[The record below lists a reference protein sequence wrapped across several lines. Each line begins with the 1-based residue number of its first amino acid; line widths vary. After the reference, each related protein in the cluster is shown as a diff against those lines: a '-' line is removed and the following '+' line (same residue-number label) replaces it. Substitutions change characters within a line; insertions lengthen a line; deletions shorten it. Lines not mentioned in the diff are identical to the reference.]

1 MLVKITRKIEVANL
15 TAEDIE
21 MLDVTTLRTIVKEL
35 LHRPSVKPSKPV
47 PNTNTQVE
55 PSKAST
61 AKPRA
66 VLNSFTAK
74 KKSSGIPTGTNSGI
88 SSKYHYVYFDNTTKK
103 YSTTF
108 NKKSYESEL
117 LAAIAADATLDAR
130 NDIKRPRNR
139 DEFIEIKN
147 YTSTPNIVDYIEELQ

>member
-1 MLVKITRKIEVANL
+1 MVVKITRTVDIRDL
-15 TAEDIE
+15 TPEDIKL
-21 MLDVTTLRTIVKEL
+21 LDKTTLEKIAIEL
-35 LHRPSVKPSKPV
+35 TSKPSKPV
-47 PNTNTQVE
+47 SNTNTH
-55 PSKAST
+55 PRTTKAVT
-61 AKPRA
+61 ANPTA
-66 VLNSFTAK
+66 TLNSFITK
-74 KKSSGIPTGTNSGI
+74 KKSNGIPTGTNSGI

-117 LAAIAADATLDAR
+117 LAAIAADKTLDDR

>member
-1 MLVKITRKIEVANL
+1 MTVKLTREIEVTKL

-21 MLDVTTLRTIVKEL
+21 MLDVTTLKTIVKEL
-35 LHRPSVKPSKPV
+35 LHKPSVKPSKPV
-47 PNTNTQVE
+47 SNTNTH
-55 PSKAST
+55 PRTTKAVT
-61 AKPRA
+61 ANPTA
-66 VLNSFTAK
+66 TLNSFITK
-74 KKSSGIPTGTNSGI
+74 KKSNGIPTGTNSGI

-130 NDIKRPRNR
+130 NDTKRPRNR
-139 DEFIEIKN
+139 DEFIEIEN
-147 YTSTPNIVDYIEELQ
+147 YTSTHHINDYVESLD